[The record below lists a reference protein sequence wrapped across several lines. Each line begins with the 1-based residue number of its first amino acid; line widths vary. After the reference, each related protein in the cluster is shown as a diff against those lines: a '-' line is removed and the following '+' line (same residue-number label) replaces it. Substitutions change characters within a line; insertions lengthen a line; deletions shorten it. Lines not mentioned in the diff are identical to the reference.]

1 MYSYEDRMKAVQL
14 YIQYDQNAAAVIREL
29 GYPNRHSLVSWYKEY
44 LNNNDLKKKRFRPEK
59 YSKAQQDTAVRY
71 YMEHG
76 KCASRTLRALG
87 YPSRT
92 LLKQWI
98 KERHP
103 EEKSRCYSARPLVY
117 LTKEK
122 KESAVL
128 ELCQRDKTVDE
139 IASQYNVRRES
150 VYLWARKLLGKGS
163 VSSVPKRKK
172 DTSLTPNTV
181 EELQATIDSLKKQAK
196 ELEDEV
202 FRLRVE
208 KDVIEKAAEV
218 IKKDQGV
225 SLSSLTNHEK
235 AIVIDALRSQ
245 YSLKLLLG
253 VLHMSKSS
261 YFYQEVAMSA
271 PDKYA
276 EVRGKIKQAFDE
288 SSNRYG
294 YRRIHAVLKNESV
307 TISEKVVRRLMKK
320 EGLIVKSV
328 KKRKYNSYKGEITPA
343 VPNVIQRNFHAD
355 APNKKWLTDITE
367 FAIPAGKVY
376 LSPIIDCF
384 DRLPVAWT
392 IGTSPNADL
401 VNEMLDMA
409 VTTLKADEHPILHS
423 DRGCH
428 YRWPGWIERM
438 EAAGLTRSM
447 SKKGCS
453 PDNSA
458 CEGFFGRLKNEMFYG
473 HSWQDVTIDEFIKT
487 LDDYIHWYS
496 EERIKVSL
504 GGVSPTQYRKQLGLI
519 AS

>member
-1 MYSYEDRMKAVQL
+1 MYSYNDRMKAVQL
-14 YIQYDQNAAAVIREL
+14 YIKYNKNAAAVIREL
-29 GYPNRHSLVSWYKEY
+29 GYPNRHSLVNWYKEY
-44 LNNNDLKKKRFRPEK
+44 INSNDLKKSRFRPEK
-59 YSKAQQDTAVRY
+59 YSEEQKEAAVKY

-76 KCASRTLRALG
+76 KCASQAMRVLG

-98 KERHP
+98 KEHHP
-103 EEKSRCYSARPLVY
+103 EERSRCYSARPLVY

-139 IASQYNVRRES
+139 IASQYNVSRES
-150 VYLWARKLLGKGS
+150 VYLWAKKLLGKGS

-172 DTSLTPNTV
+172 KKKTTPATV
-181 EELQATIDSLKKQAK
+181 EELQATIDNLRKQAK

-225 SLSSLTNHEK
+225 SLSGLTNHEK
-235 AIVIDALRSQ
+235 AVVIDALRSQ
-245 YSLKLLLG
+245 YSLKLLLD

-261 YFYQEVAMSA
+261 YFYQKVAMSA

-276 EVRGKIKQAFDE
+276 DIRGKIKQAFDE

-320 EGLIVKSV
+320 DGLVVKSV
-328 KKRKYNSYKGEITPA
+328 RKRKYSSYSGEITPA
-343 VPNVIQRNFHAD
+343 VPNVIQRDFHAE
-355 APNKKWLTDITE
+355 APNQKWLTDITE

-384 DRLPVAWT
+384 DGLPVAWT

-401 VNEMLDMA
+401 VNTMLEMA
-409 VTTLKADEHPILHS
+409 IETLEPSERPIVHS

-473 HSWQDVTIDEFIKT
+473 YSWKDVTIDEFIKT

-496 EERIKVSL
+496 EERIKISL
-504 GGVSPTQYRKQLGLI
+504 GGVSPVQYRRHLGLI